1 MKDDRRIPRITDT
14 DMTDRLLTAG
24 ALAEDT
30 RNPISDIAVCFPGH
44 GSQSVSMFHGCLSD
58 FPEARQ
64 IIAQADELYK
74 ERYGER
80 LSTTVDSGK
89 DDRLT
94 MPTVMQP
101 AIVTASL
108 AMFAVLK
115 AAGIPVSMLMGHSL
129 GEYSALIASR
139 AVSFEDG
146 FAAVMDR
153 AETIE
158 SIPYA
163 MRGTM
168 AIALPRSIHDMHRV
182 RAAVAA
188 LSCQGPLSIGIVNSD
203 EQLVV
208 SGARAL
214 VTSVTERLAAE
225 SIESFVLPIPV
236 GFHSPVLS
244 PVVMEFEHRLERYH
258 WNRPD
263 IPVISTI
270 TQGPLQ
276 SSDVEYLP
284 QLLAGQLVTPFD
296 FRDCIASCR
305 SAGAKVFVDMGP
317 KHIIG
322 TLIEHQLHDGGATV
336 LKLDCGPNGG
346 AKTAERIQAL
356 QWLCDTQGNGR
367 KAKSEPSKPAVTTP
381 RPTADDVRTALLD
394 ALCEITGYPA
404 EVIDPDMDLEADL
417 GIDSVKQMQA
427 LGTVAETRHIDS
439 QQVDLS
445 QARTLNDLSRELSS
459 LQSDEGSR
467 HDERATQAKTIDH
480 VPPANDDDTRKDGTD
495 LDDLLLRSLC
505 EVTGYPAEVI
515 DPDMDLEADLGIDSV
530 KQMQALGTVA
540 ERIGIQPESLDLS
553 QARTLRQIVECL
565 EHAEPT
571 SAQQQDEQPLAGD
584 SDAIKN
590 VSSVKRFVPQI
601 IDKPLADDP
610 DLTDWSDSTCL
621 FIQSGDHELDAS
633 IRQTLQSVFREVHAT
648 TADAIIDA
656 GTYPTVESGTP
667 IRMILDCHSFH
678 DDVPSF
684 ERRNEAWMR
693 IVRERYARVFQLS
706 RILYPLIE
714 HTEDG
719 MAWLSVTRTGGVS
732 GAGSKGAG
740 DPLDALDT
748 GFYKSLGKELRNLQV
763 KTMDV
768 DSPDDVP
775 GAILNEV
782 RHYRQDQDCEM
793 GYLHGRRHVV
803 RVIPM
808 EMSREHAIRRQLPEE
823 TVAFFSGGSR
833 GIALECAKALAD
845 EQPQIN
851 VVITGRSDVD
861 DPRAQRWLHLSEEEW
876 AQAKP
881 DFIRETKRKD
891 PSLGAIA
898 LSEEYDRISHIRVLA
913 RNLRTA
919 VSARRNLH
927 YIPCD
932 IADAQSTENAVHK
945 ARRQWGDLSLVVHA
959 AGLESFGRLPGK
971 TLDRTMRS
979 IAVKLGGFINLY
991 HATKDEPS
999 LTAFVSFGSVSGR
1012 FGMDGQVDY
1021 TAAAATLSALSH
1033 TIPMNMPANRKIPF
1047 VTMEWSAWGQV
1058 GMAVHPQVIAVQEQD
1073 RGMEYIP
1080 VKTGSAFFLDEL
1092 ALGTADPEVLIMGS
1106 LGSNRPQGQLDSL
1119 DDGLELISP
1128 IETTGT
1134 VVDKP
1139 HYPMLDSIDKQDADT
1154 ILAHRMLR
1162 YDRDLYLPD
1171 HRVKGVTTFPGVLHL
1186 ETQIEAASCLS
1197 NVKRFGVELEELKL
1211 NTFLKCRDNDEVPI
1225 TVNAHRTDRTGSQ
1238 VIATELYST
1247 FKTPDGRIL
1256 IPHRTHSTAVI
1267 RLLDKAPEPCRA
1279 DWHPERLLEQGVPID
1294 IDRYHADT
1302 EHFISFGPTFRYMR
1316 RARLIGDDCAVGEF
1330 MVPSVPGLFSD
1341 VRNPQFLC
1349 CPLLIDNVGRMA
1361 LMREFQLRGRHV
1373 VPIEIHGARQFRCP
1387 AAGELCYGK
1396 MDFLTEDEQGIDVHI
1411 EIIDVNGYLLCQAD
1425 DVRLTILGP
1434 VEHKHDIMASPDT
1447 VVPAKEQ

>member
-1 MKDDRRIPRITDT
+1 MNDDGRIPRIKDT

-24 ALAEDT
+24 AIAEDT
-30 RNPISDIAVCFPGH
+30 RNPIGDIAACFPGH
-44 GSQSVSMFHGCLSD
+44 GSQSVGMFHGCLSG

-64 IIAQADELYK
+64 VIARADDLYK

-80 LSTTVDSGK
+80 LSTTVGSGR

-108 AMFAVLK
+108 AMFAVLE

-153 AETIE
+153 VETIE

-163 MRGTM
+163 MRGAM
-168 AIALPRSIHDMHRV
+168 AVALPRSLHDMHRV
-182 RAAVAA
+182 RAVVAE
-188 LSCQGPLSIGIVNSD
+188 LSCRGPLSIAIVNSD

-208 SGARAL
+208 SGSRAL
-214 VTSVTERLAAE
+214 VADVTERLAAE
-225 SIESFVLPIPV
+225 SIESFALPVPV

-244 PVVMEFEHRLERYH
+244 PVVTEFEHRLERYH

-270 TQGPLQ
+270 TQGTLQ
-276 SSDVEYLP
+276 PGDVEHLP

-305 SAGAKVFVDMGP
+305 SAGARVFVDMGP

-336 LKLDCGPNGG
+336 LKLDCGPDGG
-346 AKTAERIQAL
+346 ARTAERIQSL
-356 QWLCDTQGNGR
+356 QWLCGTQGNGR
-367 KAKSEPSKPAVTTP
+367 KAESEPTKPAATAP

-394 ALCEITGYPA
+394 ALCEA
-404 EVIDPDMDLEADL
+404 
-417 GIDSVKQMQA
+417 
-427 LGTVAETRHIDS
+427 
-439 QQVDLS
+439 
-445 QARTLNDLSRELSS
+445 
-459 LQSDEGSR
+459 
-467 HDERATQAKTIDH
+467 
-480 VPPANDDDTRKDGTD
+480 
-495 LDDLLLRSLC
+495 
-505 EVTGYPAEVI
+505 TGYPAEVI

-540 ERIGIQPESLDLS
+540 ERVGIQPESLDLS

-571 SAQQQDEQPLAGD
+571 APRRQDGRPADEGPHAAE
-584 SDAIKN
+584 DA
-590 VSSVKRFVPQI
+590 SGVKRFVPQI
-601 IDKPLADDP
+601 IYKPLADDP
-610 DLTDWSDSTCL
+610 GLTDWSDAACL
-621 FIQSGDHELDAS
+621 FIRSGDHELDES
-633 IRQTLQSVFREVHAT
+633 IRQTLQPLFREVHAT
-648 TADAIIDA
+648 TADEIIDS
-656 GTYPTVESGTP
+656 GTHPTVESGTP
-667 IRMILDCHSFH
+667 VRMILDCHSFH
-678 DDVPSF
+678 DGIPSF
-684 ERRNEAWMR
+684 RQRSEAWMR
-693 IVRERYARVFQLS
+693 IVRERYARTFRLS
-706 RILYPLIE
+706 QILYPLIE
-714 HTEDG
+714 HAEDG
-719 MAWLSVTRTGGVS
+719 MAWLSVTGTGGVS
-732 GAGSKGAG
+732 GAGSKGKG

-775 GAILNEV
+775 GAILDEV

-808 EMSREHAIRRQLPEE
+808 QMSREHAIRRQLPEG

-845 EQPQIN
+845 DQPRIN

-861 DPRAQRWLHLSEEEW
+861 DPRAQRWLRMSDEEW

-881 DFIRETKRKD
+881 DFIREAKRKN

-898 LSEEYDRISHIRVLA
+898 LSEEYDRIGHIRILA

-932 IADAQSTENAVHK
+932 IADAQSTEDAVHK

-1021 TAAAATLSALSH
+1021 TAAATLSALSH
-1033 TIPMNMPANRKIPF
+1033 TIPMNMPADRRIPF

-1080 VKTGSAFFLDEL
+1080 VRTGTEFFLDEL

-1128 IETTGT
+1128 IEETTGT

-1139 HYPMLDSIDKQDADT
+1139 HYPMLDSVDRQDADT

-1197 NVKRFGVELEELKL
+1197 NVKRFGVELEELEL

-1225 TVNAHRTDRTGSQ
+1225 TVNAHRTDRTDGQ

-1247 FKTPDGRIL
+1247 FKTPDGRTL

-1279 DWHPERLLEQGVPID
+1279 DWRPERLLEQGTPID
-1294 IDRYHADT
+1294 IGRYHAET

-1316 RARLIGDDCAVGEF
+1316 RARLIGDDCAAGEF

-1373 VPIEIHGARQFRCP
+1373 VPIRIHGARQFRCP

-1396 MDFLTEDEQGIDVHI
+1396 MDFLTEDEQGVDVHI
-1411 EIIDVNGYLLCQAD
+1411 EIIDANGYLLCQAD

-1434 VEHKHDIMASPDT
+1434 AEQEHDIMASPDA
-1447 VVPAKEQ
+1447 VEPAKEQ

>member
-1 MKDDRRIPRITDT
+1 MNDDGRIPRIEDT

-24 ALAEDT
+24 AIAEDT
-30 RNPISDIAVCFPGH
+30 RNPIGDIAACFPGH
-44 GSQSVSMFHGCLSD
+44 GSQSVGMFHGCLSG

-64 IIAQADELYK
+64 VIARADDLYK

-80 LSTTVDSGK
+80 LSTTVGSGR

-163 MRGTM
+163 MRGAM
-168 AIALPRSIHDMHRV
+168 AVALPRSLHDMHRV
-182 RAAVAA
+182 RAVVAE
-188 LSCQGPLSIGIVNSD
+188 LSCRGPLSIAIVNSD

-208 SGARAL
+208 SGSRAL
-214 VTSVTERLAAE
+214 VADVTERLAAE
-225 SIESFVLPIPV
+225 SIESFALPVPV

-244 PVVMEFEHRLERYH
+244 PVVTEFEHRLERYH

-270 TQGPLQ
+270 TQGTLQ
-276 SSDVEYLP
+276 PGDVEHLP

-305 SAGAKVFVDMGP
+305 SAGARVFVDMGP

-336 LKLDCGPNGG
+336 LKLDCGPDGG
-346 AKTAERIQAL
+346 ARTAERIQSL
-356 QWLCDTQGNGR
+356 QWLCGTQGNGR
-367 KAKSEPSKPAVTTP
+367 KAESEPTKPAATAS

-394 ALCEITGYPA
+394 A
-404 EVIDPDMDLEADL
+404 
-417 GIDSVKQMQA
+417 
-427 LGTVAETRHIDS
+427 
-439 QQVDLS
+439 
-445 QARTLNDLSRELSS
+445 
-459 LQSDEGSR
+459 
-467 HDERATQAKTIDH
+467 
-480 VPPANDDDTRKDGTD
+480 
-495 LDDLLLRSLC
+495 LC

-540 ERIGIQPESLDLS
+540 ERVGIQPESLDLS

-571 SAQQQDEQPLAGD
+571 APRRQDGRPADEGPHAAGD
-584 SDAIKN
+584 ASGM
-590 VSSVKRFVPQI
+590 KRFVPQI
-601 IDKPLADDP
+601 IYKPLADDP
-610 DLTDWSDSTCL
+610 GLTDWSDAACL
-621 FIQSGDHELDAS
+621 FIRSGDHELDES
-633 IRQTLQSVFREVHAT
+633 IRQTLQPLFREVHAT
-648 TADAIIDA
+648 TADEIIDS
-656 GTYPTVESGTP
+656 GTHPTVESGTP
-667 IRMILDCHSFH
+667 VRMILDCHSFH
-678 DDVPSF
+678 DGIPSF
-684 ERRNEAWMR
+684 GQRSEAWMR
-693 IVRERYARVFQLS
+693 IVRERYARTFRLS
-706 RILYPLIE
+706 QILYPLIE
-714 HTEDG
+714 HAEDG
-719 MAWLSVTRTGGVS
+719 MAWLSVTGAGGVS
-732 GAGSKGAG
+732 GAGSKGKG

-775 GAILNEV
+775 GAILDEV

-808 EMSREHAIRRQLPEE
+808 QMGREHAIRRQLPEG

-845 EQPQIN
+845 DQPRIN

-861 DPRAQRWLHLSEEEW
+861 DPRAQRWLRLSDEEW

-881 DFIRETKRKD
+881 DFIREAKRKD

-898 LSEEYDRISHIRVLA
+898 LSEEYDRIGHIRILA
-913 RNLRTA
+913 RNLGTA

-932 IADAQSTENAVHK
+932 IADAQSTEDAVHK

-1033 TIPMNMPANRKIPF
+1033 TIPMNMHADRRIPF

-1058 GMAVHPQVIAVQEQD
+1058 GMAVHPQVIAVREQD

-1080 VKTGSAFFLDEL
+1080 VRTGTEFFLDEL

-1128 IETTGT
+1128 IEETTGT

-1139 HYPMLDSIDKQDADT
+1139 HYPMLDSVDRQDADT

-1197 NVKRFGVELEELKL
+1197 NVKRFGVELEELEL

-1225 TVNAHRTDRTGSQ
+1225 TVNAHRTDRTDGQ

-1247 FKTPDGRIL
+1247 FKTPDGRTL

-1279 DWHPERLLEQGVPID
+1279 DWRPERLLEQGTPID
-1294 IDRYHADT
+1294 IGRYHAET

-1316 RARLIGDDCAVGEF
+1316 RARLIGDDCAAGEF

-1373 VPIEIHGARQFRCP
+1373 VPIRIHGARQFRCP

-1396 MDFLTEDEQGIDVHI
+1396 MDFLTEDEQGVDVHI
-1411 EIIDVNGYLLCQAD
+1411 EIIDANGYLLCQAD

-1434 VEHKHDIMASPDT
+1434 AEQEHDIMASPDA
-1447 VVPAKEQ
+1447 VEPAKEQ

>member
-1 MKDDRRIPRITDT
+1 MKDDGRIPRIKDT

-24 ALAEDT
+24 AIAEDT
-30 RNPISDIAVCFPGH
+30 RNPISDIAACFPGH
-44 GSQSVSMFHGCLSD
+44 GSQSVGMFHGCLSG

-64 IIAQADELYK
+64 VIARADDLYK

-80 LSTTVDSGK
+80 LSTTVGSGR

-108 AMFAVLK
+108 AMFAVLE

-163 MRGTM
+163 MRGAM
-168 AIALPRSIHDMHRV
+168 AVALPRSLHDMHRV
-182 RAAVAA
+182 RAVVAE
-188 LSCQGPLSIGIVNSD
+188 LSCRGPLSIAIVNSD

-208 SGARAL
+208 SGSRAL
-214 VTSVTERLAAE
+214 VADVTERLAAE
-225 SIESFVLPIPV
+225 SIESFALPIPV

-244 PVVMEFEHRLERYH
+244 PVVTEFEHRLERYH

-270 TQGPLQ
+270 AQGTLQ
-276 SSDVEYLP
+276 PGDVEHLP

-305 SAGAKVFVDMGP
+305 SAGARVFVDMGP

-336 LKLDCGPNGG
+336 LKLDCGPDGG
-346 AKTAERIQAL
+346 ARTAERIQSL
-356 QWLCDTQGNGR
+356 QWLCGTQGNGR
-367 KAKSEPSKPAVTTP
+367 KAESEPTKPAATAP

-394 ALCEITGYPA
+394 ALCEA
-404 EVIDPDMDLEADL
+404 
-417 GIDSVKQMQA
+417 
-427 LGTVAETRHIDS
+427 
-439 QQVDLS
+439 
-445 QARTLNDLSRELSS
+445 
-459 LQSDEGSR
+459 
-467 HDERATQAKTIDH
+467 
-480 VPPANDDDTRKDGTD
+480 
-495 LDDLLLRSLC
+495 
-505 EVTGYPAEVI
+505 TGYPAEVI

-540 ERIGIQPESLDLS
+540 ERVGIQPESLDLS

-571 SAQQQDEQPLAGD
+571 APRRQDGRLADEGPHAAE
-584 SDAIKN
+584 DA
-590 VSSVKRFVPQI
+590 SGVKRFVPQI
-601 IDKPLADDP
+601 IYKPLADDP
-610 DLTDWSDSTCL
+610 GLTDWSDAACL
-621 FIQSGDHELDAS
+621 FIRSGDHELDES
-633 IRQTLQSVFREVHAT
+633 IRQTLQPLFREVHAT
-648 TADAIIDA
+648 TADEIIDS
-656 GTYPTVESGTP
+656 GTHPTVKSGTP
-667 IRMILDCHSFH
+667 VRMILDCHSFH
-678 DDVPSF
+678 DGIPSF
-684 ERRNEAWMR
+684 GQRSEAWMR
-693 IVRERYARVFQLS
+693 IVRERYARTFRLS
-706 RILYPLIE
+706 QILYPLIE
-714 HTEDG
+714 HAEDG
-719 MAWLSVTRTGGVS
+719 MAWLSVTGTGGVS
-732 GAGSKGAG
+732 GAGSKGKG

-775 GAILNEV
+775 GAILDEV

-808 EMSREHAIRRQLPEE
+808 QMRQEHAIRRQLPEG

-845 EQPQIN
+845 DQPRIN

-861 DPRAQRWLHLSEEEW
+861 DPRAQRWLRLSDEEW

-881 DFIRETKRKD
+881 DFIREVKRKD

-898 LSEEYDRISHIRVLA
+898 LSEEYDRIGHIRILA

-932 IADAQSTENAVHK
+932 IADAQSTEDAVHK

-971 TLDRTMRS
+971 TLGRTMRS

-1033 TIPMNMPANRKIPF
+1033 TIPMNMPADRRIPF

-1080 VKTGSAFFLDEL
+1080 VRTGTEFFLDEL

-1128 IETTGT
+1128 IEETTGT

-1139 HYPMLDSIDKQDADT
+1139 HYPMLDSVDRQDTDT

-1197 NVKRFGVELEELKL
+1197 NVKRSGVELEELEL

-1225 TVNAHRTDRTGSQ
+1225 TVNAHRMDRTDGQ

-1247 FKTPDGRIL
+1247 FKTPDGRTL

-1279 DWHPERLLEQGVPID
+1279 DWRPERLLEQGTPID
-1294 IDRYHADT
+1294 IGRYHAET

-1316 RARLIGDDCAVGEF
+1316 RARLIGDDCAAGEF

-1373 VPIEIHGARQFRCP
+1373 VPIRIHGARQFRCP

-1396 MDFLTEDEQGIDVHI
+1396 MDFLTEDEQGVDVHI
-1411 EIIDVNGYLLCQAD
+1411 EIIDANGYLLCQAD

-1434 VEHKHDIMASPDT
+1434 AEQEHDIMASPDA
-1447 VVPAKEQ
+1447 VEPAKEQ

>member
-1 MKDDRRIPRITDT
+1 MNDDGRIPRIEDT

-24 ALAEDT
+24 AIAEDT
-30 RNPISDIAVCFPGH
+30 RNPIGDIAACFPGH
-44 GSQSVSMFHGCLSD
+44 GSQSVGMFHGCLSG

-64 IIAQADELYK
+64 VIARADDLYK

-80 LSTTVDSGK
+80 LSTTVGSGR

-108 AMFAVLK
+108 AMFAVLE

-163 MRGTM
+163 MRGAM
-168 AIALPRSIHDMHRV
+168 AVALPRSLHDMHRV
-182 RAAVAA
+182 RAVVAE
-188 LSCQGPLSIGIVNSD
+188 LSCRGPLSIAIVNSD

-208 SGARAL
+208 SGSRAL
-214 VTSVTERLAAE
+214 VADVTERLAAE
-225 SIESFVLPIPV
+225 SIESFALPVPV

-244 PVVMEFEHRLERYH
+244 PVVTEFEHRLERYH
-258 WNRPD
+258 WNKPD

-270 TQGPLQ
+270 TQGTLQ
-276 SSDVEYLP
+276 PGDVEHLP

-305 SAGAKVFVDMGP
+305 SAGARVFVDMGP

-336 LKLDCGPNGG
+336 LKLDCGPDGG
-346 AKTAERIQAL
+346 ARTAERIQSL
-356 QWLCDTQGNGR
+356 QWLCGTPGNGR
-367 KAKSEPSKPAVTTP
+367 KTESEPTKPAATAP

-394 ALCEITGYPA
+394 ALCEA
-404 EVIDPDMDLEADL
+404 
-417 GIDSVKQMQA
+417 
-427 LGTVAETRHIDS
+427 
-439 QQVDLS
+439 
-445 QARTLNDLSRELSS
+445 
-459 LQSDEGSR
+459 
-467 HDERATQAKTIDH
+467 
-480 VPPANDDDTRKDGTD
+480 
-495 LDDLLLRSLC
+495 
-505 EVTGYPAEVI
+505 TGYPAEVI

-540 ERIGIQPESLDLS
+540 ERVGIQPESLDLS

-571 SAQQQDEQPLAGD
+571 APRRQDGRPADEGPHAAGD
-584 SDAIKN
+584 ASG
-590 VSSVKRFVPQI
+590 VKRFVPQI
-601 IDKPLADDP
+601 IYKPLADDP
-610 DLTDWSDSTCL
+610 GLTDWSDAACL
-621 FIQSGDHELDAS
+621 FIRSGDHELDES
-633 IRQTLQSVFREVHAT
+633 IRQTLQPLFREVRAT
-648 TADAIIDA
+648 TADEIIDS
-656 GTYPTVESGTP
+656 GTHPTVESGTP
-667 IRMILDCHSFH
+667 VRMILDCHSFH
-678 DDVPSF
+678 DGIPSF
-684 ERRNEAWMR
+684 GQRSEAWMR
-693 IVRERYARVFQLS
+693 IVRERYARTFRLS

-714 HTEDG
+714 HAEDG
-719 MAWLSVTRTGGVS
+719 MAWLSVTGTGGVS
-732 GAGSKGAG
+732 GAGSKGKG

-775 GAILNEV
+775 GAILDEV

-808 EMSREHAIRRQLPEE
+808 QMRQEHAIRRQLPEG

-845 EQPQIN
+845 DQPRIN

-861 DPRAQRWLHLSEEEW
+861 DPRAQRWLRLSDEEW

-881 DFIRETKRKD
+881 DFIREAERKD

-898 LSEEYDRISHIRVLA
+898 LSEEYDRIGHIRILA
-913 RNLRTA
+913 RNLGTA

-932 IADAQSTENAVHK
+932 IADAQSTEDAVHK

-1021 TAAAATLSALSH
+1021 TAAATLSALSH
-1033 TIPMNMPANRKIPF
+1033 TIPMNMPADRRIPF

-1080 VKTGSAFFLDEL
+1080 VRTGTEFFLDEL

-1128 IETTGT
+1128 IEETTGT

-1139 HYPMLDSIDKQDADT
+1139 HYPMLDSVDRQDADT

-1197 NVKRFGVELEELKL
+1197 NVKRFGVELEELEL

-1225 TVNAHRTDRTGSQ
+1225 TVNAHRTDRTDGQ

-1247 FKTPDGRIL
+1247 FKTPDGRTL

-1267 RLLDKAPEPCRA
+1267 RLLDKAPEPCRV
-1279 DWHPERLLEQGVPID
+1279 DWRPERLLEQGTPID
-1294 IDRYHADT
+1294 IGRYHAET

-1316 RARLIGDDCAVGEF
+1316 RARLIGDDCAAGEF

-1373 VPIEIHGARQFRCP
+1373 VPIRIHGARQFRCP

-1396 MDFLTEDEQGIDVHI
+1396 MDFLTEDEQGVDVHI
-1411 EIIDVNGYLLCQAD
+1411 EIIDANGYLLCQAD

-1434 VEHKHDIMASPDT
+1434 AEQEHDIMASPDA
-1447 VVPAKEQ
+1447 VEPAKEQ

>member
-1 MKDDRRIPRITDT
+1 MKDDGRIPRIKDT

-24 ALAEDT
+24 AIAEDT
-30 RNPISDIAVCFPGH
+30 RNPIGDIAACFPGH
-44 GSQSVSMFHGCLSD
+44 GSQSVGMFHGCLSG

-64 IIAQADELYK
+64 VIARADDLYK

-80 LSTTVDSGK
+80 LSTTVGSGRG
-89 DDRLT
+89 DRLT

-108 AMFAVLK
+108 AMFAVLE

-163 MRGTM
+163 MRGAM
-168 AIALPRSIHDMHRV
+168 AVALPRSLHDMHRV
-182 RAAVAA
+182 RAVVAE
-188 LSCQGPLSIGIVNSD
+188 LSCRGPLSIAIVNSD

-208 SGARAL
+208 SGSRAL
-214 VTSVTERLAAE
+214 VADVTERLAAE
-225 SIESFVLPIPV
+225 SIESFALPIPV

-244 PVVMEFEHRLERYH
+244 PVVTEFEHRLERYH

-270 TQGPLQ
+270 TQGTLQ
-276 SSDVEYLP
+276 PGDVEHLP

-305 SAGAKVFVDMGP
+305 SAGARVFVDMGP

-336 LKLDCGPNGG
+336 LKLDCGPDGG
-346 AKTAERIQAL
+346 ARTAERIQSL
-356 QWLCDTQGNGR
+356 QWLCGTQGNGR
-367 KAKSEPSKPAVTTP
+367 KAESEPTKPAATAP

-394 ALCEITGYPA
+394 ALCEA
-404 EVIDPDMDLEADL
+404 
-417 GIDSVKQMQA
+417 
-427 LGTVAETRHIDS
+427 
-439 QQVDLS
+439 
-445 QARTLNDLSRELSS
+445 
-459 LQSDEGSR
+459 
-467 HDERATQAKTIDH
+467 
-480 VPPANDDDTRKDGTD
+480 
-495 LDDLLLRSLC
+495 
-505 EVTGYPAEVI
+505 TGYPAEVI

-540 ERIGIQPESLDLS
+540 ERVGIQPESLDLS

-571 SAQQQDEQPLAGD
+571 APRRQDGRPADEGPHAAE
-584 SDAIKN
+584 DA
-590 VSSVKRFVPQI
+590 SGVKRFVPQI
-601 IDKPLADDP
+601 IYKPLADDP
-610 DLTDWSDSTCL
+610 GLTDWSDAACL
-621 FIQSGDHELDAS
+621 FIRSSDHELDES
-633 IRQTLQSVFREVHAT
+633 IRQTLQPLFREVHAT
-648 TADAIIDA
+648 TADEIIDS
-656 GTYPTVESGTP
+656 GTHPTVESGTP
-667 IRMILDCHSFH
+667 VRMILDCHSFH
-678 DDVPSF
+678 DGIPSF
-684 ERRNEAWMR
+684 GQRSEAWMR
-693 IVRERYARVFQLS
+693 IVRERYARTFRLS
-706 RILYPLIE
+706 QILYPLIE
-714 HTEDG
+714 HAEDG
-719 MAWLSVTRTGGVS
+719 MAWLSVTGTGGVS
-732 GAGSKGAG
+732 GAGSKGKG

-775 GAILNEV
+775 GAILDEV

-808 EMSREHAIRRQLPEE
+808 QMRQEHAIRRQLPEG

-845 EQPQIN
+845 DQPRIN
-851 VVITGRSDVD
+851 VVVTGRSDVD
-861 DPRAQRWLHLSEEEW
+861 DPWAQRWLRLSDEEW

-881 DFIRETKRKD
+881 DFIREVKRKD

-898 LSEEYDRISHIRVLA
+898 LSEEYDRIGHIRILA

-932 IADAQSTENAVHK
+932 IADAQSTEDAVHK

-1021 TAAAATLSALSH
+1021 TAAAAALSALSH
-1033 TIPMNMPANRKIPF
+1033 TIPMNMPADRRIPF

-1080 VKTGSAFFLDEL
+1080 VRTGTEFFLDEL

-1128 IETTGT
+1128 IEETTGT

-1139 HYPMLDSIDKQDADT
+1139 HYPMLDSVDRQDADT

-1197 NVKRFGVELEELKL
+1197 NVKRFGVELEELEL

-1225 TVNAHRTDRTGSQ
+1225 TVNAHRTDRTDGQ

-1247 FKTPDGRIL
+1247 FKTPDGRTL

-1279 DWHPERLLEQGVPID
+1279 DWRPERLLEQGTPVD
-1294 IDRYHADT
+1294 IGRYHAET

-1316 RARLIGDDCAVGEF
+1316 RARLIGDDCAAGEF

-1373 VPIEIHGARQFRCP
+1373 VPIRIHGARQFRCP

-1396 MDFLTEDEQGIDVHI
+1396 MDFLTEDEQGVDVHI
-1411 EIIDVNGYLLCQAD
+1411 EIIDANGYLLCQAD

-1434 VEHKHDIMASPDT
+1434 AEQEHDIMASPDA
-1447 VVPAKEQ
+1447 VEPAKEQ

>member
-1 MKDDRRIPRITDT
+1 MKDDGRIPRIKDT

-24 ALAEDT
+24 AIAEDT
-30 RNPISDIAVCFPGH
+30 RNPIGDIAACFPGH
-44 GSQSVSMFHGCLSD
+44 GSQSVGMFHGCLSG

-64 IIAQADELYK
+64 VIARADDLYK

-80 LSTTVDSGK
+80 LSTTVGSGR

-108 AMFAVLK
+108 AMFAVLE

-163 MRGTM
+163 MRGAM
-168 AIALPRSIHDMHRV
+168 AVALPRSLHDMHRV
-182 RAAVAA
+182 RAVVAE
-188 LSCQGPLSIGIVNSD
+188 LSCRGPLSIAIVNSD

-208 SGARAL
+208 SGSRAL
-214 VTSVTERLAAE
+214 VADMTERLAAE
-225 SIESFVLPIPV
+225 SIESFALPIPV

-244 PVVMEFEHRLERYH
+244 PVVTEFEHRLERYH

-270 TQGPLQ
+270 TQGTLQ
-276 SSDVEYLP
+276 PGDVEHLP

-305 SAGAKVFVDMGP
+305 SAGARVFVDMGP

-336 LKLDCGPNGG
+336 LKLDCGPDGG
-346 AKTAERIQAL
+346 ARTAERIQSL
-356 QWLCDTQGNGR
+356 QWLCGTQGNGR
-367 KAKSEPSKPAVTTP
+367 KTESEPTKPAATAP

-394 ALCEITGYPA
+394 ALCEA
-404 EVIDPDMDLEADL
+404 
-417 GIDSVKQMQA
+417 
-427 LGTVAETRHIDS
+427 
-439 QQVDLS
+439 
-445 QARTLNDLSRELSS
+445 
-459 LQSDEGSR
+459 
-467 HDERATQAKTIDH
+467 
-480 VPPANDDDTRKDGTD
+480 
-495 LDDLLLRSLC
+495 
-505 EVTGYPAEVI
+505 TGYPAEVI

-540 ERIGIQPESLDLS
+540 ERVGIQPESLDLS

-571 SAQQQDEQPLAGD
+571 APRRQDGRLADEGPHAAE
-584 SDAIKN
+584 DA
-590 VSSVKRFVPQI
+590 SGVKRFVPQI
-601 IDKPLADDP
+601 IYKPLADDP
-610 DLTDWSDSTCL
+610 GLTDWSDAACL
-621 FIQSGDHELDAS
+621 FIRSGDHELDES
-633 IRQTLQSVFREVHAT
+633 IRQTLQPLFREVHAT
-648 TADAIIDA
+648 TADEIIDS
-656 GTYPTVESGTP
+656 GTHPTVESGTP
-667 IRMILDCHSFH
+667 VRMILDCHSFH
-678 DDVPSF
+678 DGIPSF
-684 ERRNEAWMR
+684 GQRSEAWMR
-693 IVRERYARVFQLS
+693 IVRERYARTFRLS
-706 RILYPLIE
+706 QILYPLIE
-714 HTEDG
+714 HAEDG
-719 MAWLSVTRTGGVS
+719 MAWLSVTGTGGVS
-732 GAGSKGAG
+732 GAGSKGKG

-775 GAILNEV
+775 GAILDEV

-803 RVIPM
+803 HVIPM
-808 EMSREHAIRRQLPEE
+808 QMRQEHAIRRQLPEG

-845 EQPQIN
+845 DQPRIN

-861 DPRAQRWLHLSEEEW
+861 DPRAQRWLRLSDEEW

-881 DFIRETKRKD
+881 DFIREVKRKD

-898 LSEEYDRISHIRVLA
+898 LSEEYDRIGHIRILA

-945 ARRQWGDLSLVVHA
+945 ARRQWGGLSLVVHA

-1021 TAAAATLSALSH
+1021 TAAATLSALSH
-1033 TIPMNMPANRKIPF
+1033 TIPMNMPADRRIPF

-1080 VKTGSAFFLDEL
+1080 VRIGTEFFLDEL

-1128 IETTGT
+1128 IEETTGT

-1139 HYPMLDSIDKQDADT
+1139 HYPMLDSVDRQDADT

-1197 NVKRFGVELEELKL
+1197 NVKRFGVELEELEL

-1225 TVNAHRTDRTGSQ
+1225 TVNAHRTDRTDGQ

-1247 FKTPDGRIL
+1247 FKTPDGRTL

-1279 DWHPERLLEQGVPID
+1279 DWRPERLLEQGTPID
-1294 IDRYHADT
+1294 IGRYHAET

-1316 RARLIGDDCAVGEF
+1316 KARLIGDDCAAGEF

-1373 VPIEIHGARQFRCP
+1373 VPIRIHGARQFRCP

-1396 MDFLTEDEQGIDVHI
+1396 MDFLTEDEQGVDVHI
-1411 EIIDVNGYLLCQAD
+1411 EIIDANGYLLCQAD

-1434 VEHKHDIMASPDT
+1434 AEQEHDIMASPDA
-1447 VVPAKEQ
+1447 VEPAKEQ

>member
-1 MKDDRRIPRITDT
+1 MKDDGRIPRIKDT

-24 ALAEDT
+24 AIAEDT
-30 RNPISDIAVCFPGH
+30 RNPIGDIAACFPGH
-44 GSQSVSMFHGCLSD
+44 GSQSVGMFHGCLSG

-64 IIAQADELYK
+64 VIARADDLYK

-80 LSTTVDSGK
+80 LSTTVGSGRG
-89 DDRLT
+89 DRLT

-108 AMFAVLK
+108 AMFAVLE

-163 MRGTM
+163 MRGAM
-168 AIALPRSIHDMHRV
+168 AVALPRSLHDMHRV
-182 RAAVAA
+182 RAVVAE
-188 LSCQGPLSIGIVNSD
+188 LSCRGPLSIAIVNSD

-208 SGARAL
+208 SGSRAL
-214 VTSVTERLAAE
+214 VADVTERLAAE
-225 SIESFVLPIPV
+225 SIESFALPIPV

-244 PVVMEFEHRLERYH
+244 PVVTEFEHRLERYH

-270 TQGPLQ
+270 TQGTLQ
-276 SSDVEYLP
+276 PGDVEHLP

-305 SAGAKVFVDMGP
+305 SAGARVFVDMGP

-336 LKLDCGPNGG
+336 LKLDCGPDGG
-346 AKTAERIQAL
+346 ARTAERIQSL
-356 QWLCDTQGNGR
+356 QWLCGTQGNGR
-367 KAKSEPSKPAVTTP
+367 KAESEPTKPAATAP

-394 ALCEITGYPA
+394 ALCEA
-404 EVIDPDMDLEADL
+404 
-417 GIDSVKQMQA
+417 
-427 LGTVAETRHIDS
+427 
-439 QQVDLS
+439 
-445 QARTLNDLSRELSS
+445 
-459 LQSDEGSR
+459 
-467 HDERATQAKTIDH
+467 
-480 VPPANDDDTRKDGTD
+480 
-495 LDDLLLRSLC
+495 
-505 EVTGYPAEVI
+505 TGYPAEVI

-540 ERIGIQPESLDLS
+540 ERVGIQPESLDLS

-571 SAQQQDEQPLAGD
+571 APRRQDGRPADEGPHAAE
-584 SDAIKN
+584 DA
-590 VSSVKRFVPQI
+590 SGVKRFVPQI
-601 IDKPLADDP
+601 IYKPLADDP
-610 DLTDWSDSTCL
+610 GLTDWSDAACL
-621 FIQSGDHELDAS
+621 FIRSSDHELDES
-633 IRQTLQSVFREVHAT
+633 IRQTLQPLFREVHAT
-648 TADAIIDA
+648 TADEIIDS
-656 GTYPTVESGTP
+656 GTHPTVESGTP
-667 IRMILDCHSFH
+667 VRMILDCHSFH
-678 DDVPSF
+678 DGIPSF
-684 ERRNEAWMR
+684 GQRSEAWMR
-693 IVRERYARVFQLS
+693 IVRERYARTFRLS
-706 RILYPLIE
+706 QILYPLIE
-714 HTEDG
+714 HAEDG
-719 MAWLSVTRTGGVS
+719 MAWLSVTGTGGVS
-732 GAGSKGAG
+732 GAGSKGKG

-775 GAILNEV
+775 GAILDEV

-808 EMSREHAIRRQLPEE
+808 QMRQEHAIRRQLPEG

-845 EQPQIN
+845 DQPRIN
-851 VVITGRSDVD
+851 VVVTGRSDVD
-861 DPRAQRWLHLSEEEW
+861 DPRAQRWLRLSDEEW

-881 DFIRETKRKD
+881 DFIREVKRKD

-898 LSEEYDRISHIRVLA
+898 LSEEYDRIGHIRILA

-932 IADAQSTENAVHK
+932 IADAQSTEDAVHK

-1021 TAAAATLSALSH
+1021 TAAAAALSALSH
-1033 TIPMNMPANRKIPF
+1033 TIPMNMPADRRIPF

-1080 VKTGSAFFLDEL
+1080 VRTGTEFFLDEL

-1128 IETTGT
+1128 IEETTGT

-1139 HYPMLDSIDKQDADT
+1139 HYPMLDSVDRQDADT

-1197 NVKRFGVELEELKL
+1197 NVKRFGVELEELEL

-1225 TVNAHRTDRTGSQ
+1225 TVNAHRTDRTDGQ

-1247 FKTPDGRIL
+1247 FKTPDGRTL

-1279 DWHPERLLEQGVPID
+1279 DWRPERLLEQGTPVD
-1294 IDRYHADT
+1294 IGRYHAET
-1302 EHFISFGPTFRYMR
+1302 EHFISFGPTFRYMC
-1316 RARLIGDDCAVGEF
+1316 RARLIGDDCAAGEF

-1373 VPIEIHGARQFRCP
+1373 VPIRIHGARQFRCP

-1396 MDFLTEDEQGIDVHI
+1396 MDFLTEDEQGVDVHI
-1411 EIIDVNGYLLCQAD
+1411 EIIDANGYLLCQAD

-1434 VEHKHDIMASPDT
+1434 AEQEHDIMASPDA
-1447 VVPAKEQ
+1447 VEPAKEQ

>member
-1 MKDDRRIPRITDT
+1 MKDDGRIPRIKDT

-24 ALAEDT
+24 AIAEDT
-30 RNPISDIAVCFPGH
+30 RNPIGDIAACFPGH
-44 GSQSVSMFHGCLSD
+44 GSQSVGMFHGCLSG

-64 IIAQADELYK
+64 VIARADDLYK

-80 LSTTVDSGK
+80 LSTTVGSGRG
-89 DDRLT
+89 DRLT

-108 AMFAVLK
+108 AMFAVLE

-163 MRGTM
+163 MRGAM
-168 AIALPRSIHDMHRV
+168 AVALPRSLHDMHRV
-182 RAAVAA
+182 RAVVAE
-188 LSCQGPLSIGIVNSD
+188 LSCRGPLSIAIVNSD

-208 SGARAL
+208 SGSRAL
-214 VTSVTERLAAE
+214 VADVTERLAAE
-225 SIESFVLPIPV
+225 SIESFALPIPV

-244 PVVMEFEHRLERYH
+244 PVVTEFEHRLERCH

-270 TQGPLQ
+270 TQGTLQ
-276 SSDVEYLP
+276 PGDVEHLP

-305 SAGAKVFVDMGP
+305 SAGARVFVDMGP

-336 LKLDCGPNGG
+336 LKLDCGPDGG
-346 AKTAERIQAL
+346 ARTAERIQSL
-356 QWLCDTQGNGR
+356 QWLCGTQGNGR
-367 KAKSEPSKPAVTTP
+367 KAESEPTKPAATAP

-394 ALCEITGYPA
+394 ALCEA
-404 EVIDPDMDLEADL
+404 
-417 GIDSVKQMQA
+417 
-427 LGTVAETRHIDS
+427 
-439 QQVDLS
+439 
-445 QARTLNDLSRELSS
+445 
-459 LQSDEGSR
+459 
-467 HDERATQAKTIDH
+467 
-480 VPPANDDDTRKDGTD
+480 
-495 LDDLLLRSLC
+495 
-505 EVTGYPAEVI
+505 TGYPAEVI

-540 ERIGIQPESLDLS
+540 ERVGIQPESLDLS

-571 SAQQQDEQPLAGD
+571 APRRQDGRPADEGPHAAE
-584 SDAIKN
+584 DA
-590 VSSVKRFVPQI
+590 SGVKRFVPQI
-601 IDKPLADDP
+601 IYKPLADDP
-610 DLTDWSDSTCL
+610 GLTDWSDAACL
-621 FIQSGDHELDAS
+621 FIRSSDHELDES
-633 IRQTLQSVFREVHAT
+633 IRQTLQPLFREVHAT
-648 TADAIIDA
+648 TADEIIDS
-656 GTYPTVESGTP
+656 GTHPTVESGTP
-667 IRMILDCHSFH
+667 VRMILDCHSFH
-678 DDVPSF
+678 DGIPSF
-684 ERRNEAWMR
+684 GQRSEAWMR
-693 IVRERYARVFQLS
+693 IVRERYARTFRLS
-706 RILYPLIE
+706 QILYPLIE
-714 HTEDG
+714 HAEDG
-719 MAWLSVTRTGGVS
+719 MAWLSVTGTGGVS
-732 GAGSKGAG
+732 GAGSKGKG

-775 GAILNEV
+775 GAILDEV

-808 EMSREHAIRRQLPEE
+808 QMRQEHAIRRQLPEG

-845 EQPQIN
+845 DQPRIN
-851 VVITGRSDVD
+851 VVVTGRSDVD
-861 DPRAQRWLHLSEEEW
+861 DPRAQRWL
-876 AQAKP
+876 
-881 DFIRETKRKD
+881 RKRKD

-898 LSEEYDRISHIRVLA
+898 LSEEYDRIGHIRILA

-932 IADAQSTENAVHK
+932 IADAQSTEDAVHK

-1021 TAAAATLSALSH
+1021 TAAAAALSALSH
-1033 TIPMNMPANRKIPF
+1033 TIPMNMPADRRIPF

-1080 VKTGSAFFLDEL
+1080 VRTGTEFFLDEL

-1128 IETTGT
+1128 IEETTGT

-1139 HYPMLDSIDKQDADT
+1139 HYPMLDSVDRQDADT

-1197 NVKRFGVELEELKL
+1197 NVKRFGVELEELEL

-1225 TVNAHRTDRTGSQ
+1225 TVNAHRTDRTDGQ

-1247 FKTPDGRIL
+1247 FKTPDGRTL

-1279 DWHPERLLEQGVPID
+1279 DWRPERLLEQGTPVD
-1294 IDRYHADT
+1294 IGRYHAET

-1316 RARLIGDDCAVGEF
+1316 RARLIGDDCAAGEF

-1373 VPIEIHGARQFRCP
+1373 VPIRIHGARQFRCP

-1396 MDFLTEDEQGIDVHI
+1396 MDFLTEDEQGVDVHI
-1411 EIIDVNGYLLCQAD
+1411 EIIDANGYLLCQAD

-1434 VEHKHDIMASPDT
+1434 AEQEHDIMASPDA
-1447 VVPAKEQ
+1447 VEPAKEQ

>member
-1 MKDDRRIPRITDT
+1 MKDDGRIPRIKDT

-24 ALAEDT
+24 AIAEDT
-30 RNPISDIAVCFPGH
+30 RNPIGDIAACFPGH
-44 GSQSVSMFHGCLSD
+44 GSQSVGMFHGCLSG

-64 IIAQADELYK
+64 VIARADDLYK

-80 LSTTVDSGK
+80 LSTTVGSGR

-108 AMFAVLK
+108 AMFAVLE

-163 MRGTM
+163 MRGAM
-168 AIALPRSIHDMHRV
+168 AVALPRSLHDMHRV
-182 RAAVAA
+182 RAVVAE
-188 LSCQGPLSIGIVNSD
+188 LSCRGPLSIAIVNSD

-208 SGARAL
+208 SGSRAL
-214 VTSVTERLAAE
+214 VADMTERLAAE
-225 SIESFVLPIPV
+225 SIESFALPIPV

-244 PVVMEFEHRLERYH
+244 PVVTEFEHRLERYH

-270 TQGPLQ
+270 TQGTLQ
-276 SSDVEYLP
+276 PGDVEHLP

-305 SAGAKVFVDMGP
+305 SAGARVFVDMGP

-336 LKLDCGPNGG
+336 LKLDCGPDGG
-346 AKTAERIQAL
+346 ARTAERIQSL
-356 QWLCDTQGNGR
+356 QWLCGTQGNGR
-367 KAKSEPSKPAVTTP
+367 KTESEPTKPAATAP

-394 ALCEITGYPA
+394 ALCEA
-404 EVIDPDMDLEADL
+404 
-417 GIDSVKQMQA
+417 
-427 LGTVAETRHIDS
+427 
-439 QQVDLS
+439 
-445 QARTLNDLSRELSS
+445 
-459 LQSDEGSR
+459 
-467 HDERATQAKTIDH
+467 
-480 VPPANDDDTRKDGTD
+480 
-495 LDDLLLRSLC
+495 
-505 EVTGYPAEVI
+505 TGYPAEVI

-540 ERIGIQPESLDLS
+540 ERVGIQPESLDLS

-571 SAQQQDEQPLAGD
+571 APRRQDGRLADEGPHAAE
-584 SDAIKN
+584 DA
-590 VSSVKRFVPQI
+590 SGVKRFVPQI
-601 IDKPLADDP
+601 IYKPLADDP
-610 DLTDWSDSTCL
+610 GLTDWSDAACL
-621 FIQSGDHELDAS
+621 FIRSGDHELDES
-633 IRQTLQSVFREVHAT
+633 IRQTLQPLFREVHAT
-648 TADAIIDA
+648 TADEIIDS
-656 GTYPTVESGTP
+656 GTHPTVESGTP
-667 IRMILDCHSFH
+667 VRMILDCHSFH
-678 DDVPSF
+678 DGIPSF
-684 ERRNEAWMR
+684 GQRSEAWMR
-693 IVRERYARVFQLS
+693 IVRERYARTFRLS
-706 RILYPLIE
+706 QILYPLIE
-714 HTEDG
+714 HAEDG
-719 MAWLSVTRTGGVS
+719 MAWLSVTGTGGVS
-732 GAGSKGAG
+732 GAGSKGKG
-740 DPLDALDT
+740 DPLNALDT

-775 GAILNEV
+775 GAILDEV

-808 EMSREHAIRRQLPEE
+808 QMRQEHAIRRQLPEG

-845 EQPQIN
+845 DQPRIN

-861 DPRAQRWLHLSEEEW
+861 DPRAQRWLRLSDEEW

-881 DFIRETKRKD
+881 DFIREVKRKD

-898 LSEEYDRISHIRVLA
+898 LSEEYDRIGHIRILA

-1033 TIPMNMPANRKIPF
+1033 TIPMNMPADRRIPF

-1080 VKTGSAFFLDEL
+1080 VRIGTEFFLDEL

-1128 IETTGT
+1128 IEETTGT

-1139 HYPMLDSIDKQDADT
+1139 HYPMLDSVDRQDADT

-1197 NVKRFGVELEELKL
+1197 NVKRFGVELEELEL

-1225 TVNAHRTDRTGSQ
+1225 TVNAHRTDRTDGQ

-1247 FKTPDGRIL
+1247 FKTPDGRTL

-1279 DWHPERLLEQGVPID
+1279 DWRPERLLEQGTPID
-1294 IDRYHADT
+1294 IGRYHAET

-1316 RARLIGDDCAVGEF
+1316 KARLIGDDCAAGEF

-1373 VPIEIHGARQFRCP
+1373 VPIRIHGARQFRCP

-1396 MDFLTEDEQGIDVHI
+1396 MDFLTEDEQGVDVHI
-1411 EIIDVNGYLLCQAD
+1411 EIIDANGYLLCQAD

-1434 VEHKHDIMASPDT
+1434 AEQEHDIIASPDA
-1447 VVPAKEQ
+1447 VEPAKEQ

>member
-1 MKDDRRIPRITDT
+1 MKDDGRIPRIKDT
-14 DMTDRLLTAG
+14 DMTDRLLMAG
-24 ALAEDT
+24 AIAEDT
-30 RNPISDIAVCFPGH
+30 RNPIGDIAACFPGH
-44 GSQSVSMFHGCLSD
+44 GSQSVGMFHGCLSG

-64 IIAQADELYK
+64 VIARADDLYK

-80 LSTTVDSGK
+80 LSTTVGSGRG
-89 DDRLT
+89 DRLT

-108 AMFAVLK
+108 AMFAVLE

-163 MRGTM
+163 MRGAM
-168 AIALPRSIHDMHRV
+168 AVALPRSLHDMHRV
-182 RAAVAA
+182 RAVVAE
-188 LSCQGPLSIGIVNSD
+188 LSCRGPLSIAIVNSD

-208 SGARAL
+208 SGSRAL
-214 VTSVTERLAAE
+214 VADVTERLAAE
-225 SIESFVLPIPV
+225 SIESFALPIPV

-244 PVVMEFEHRLERYH
+244 PVVTEFEHRLERCH

-270 TQGPLQ
+270 TQGTLQ
-276 SSDVEYLP
+276 PGDVEHLP

-305 SAGAKVFVDMGP
+305 SAGARVFVDMGP

-336 LKLDCGPNGG
+336 LKLDCGPDGG
-346 AKTAERIQAL
+346 ARTAERIQSL
-356 QWLCDTQGNGR
+356 QWLCGTQGNGR
-367 KAKSEPSKPAVTTP
+367 KAESEPTKPAATAP

-394 ALCEITGYPA
+394 ALCEA
-404 EVIDPDMDLEADL
+404 
-417 GIDSVKQMQA
+417 
-427 LGTVAETRHIDS
+427 
-439 QQVDLS
+439 
-445 QARTLNDLSRELSS
+445 
-459 LQSDEGSR
+459 
-467 HDERATQAKTIDH
+467 
-480 VPPANDDDTRKDGTD
+480 
-495 LDDLLLRSLC
+495 
-505 EVTGYPAEVI
+505 TGYPAEVI

-540 ERIGIQPESLDLS
+540 ERVGIQPESLDLS

-571 SAQQQDEQPLAGD
+571 APRRQDGRPADEGPHAAE
-584 SDAIKN
+584 DA
-590 VSSVKRFVPQI
+590 SGVKRFVPQI
-601 IDKPLADDP
+601 IYKPLADDP
-610 DLTDWSDSTCL
+610 GLTDWSDAACL
-621 FIQSGDHELDAS
+621 FIRSSDHELDES
-633 IRQTLQSVFREVHAT
+633 IRQTLQPLFREVHAT
-648 TADAIIDA
+648 TADEIIDS
-656 GTYPTVESGTP
+656 GTHPTVESGTP
-667 IRMILDCHSFH
+667 VRMILDCHSFH
-678 DDVPSF
+678 DGIPSF
-684 ERRNEAWMR
+684 GQRSEAWMR
-693 IVRERYARVFQLS
+693 IVRERYARTFRLS
-706 RILYPLIE
+706 QILYPLIE
-714 HTEDG
+714 HAEDG
-719 MAWLSVTRTGGVS
+719 MAWLSVTGTGGVS
-732 GAGSKGAG
+732 GAGSKGKG

-775 GAILNEV
+775 GAILDEV

-808 EMSREHAIRRQLPEE
+808 QMRQEHAIRRQLPEG

-845 EQPQIN
+845 DQPRIN
-851 VVITGRSDVD
+851 VVVTGRSDVD
-861 DPRAQRWLHLSEEEW
+861 DPRAQRWLRLSDEEW

-881 DFIRETKRKD
+881 DFIREVKRKD

-898 LSEEYDRISHIRVLA
+898 LSEEYDRIGHIRILA

-932 IADAQSTENAVHK
+932 IADAQSTEDAVHK

-1021 TAAAATLSALSH
+1021 TAAAAALSALSH
-1033 TIPMNMPANRKIPF
+1033 TIPMNMPADRRIPF

-1080 VKTGSAFFLDEL
+1080 VRTGTEFFLDEL

-1128 IETTGT
+1128 IEETTGT

-1139 HYPMLDSIDKQDADT
+1139 HYPMLDSVDRQDADT

-1197 NVKRFGVELEELKL
+1197 NVKRFGVELEELEL

-1225 TVNAHRTDRTGSQ
+1225 TVNAHRTDRTDGQ

-1247 FKTPDGRIL
+1247 FKTPDGRTL

-1279 DWHPERLLEQGVPID
+1279 DWRPERLLEQGTPVD
-1294 IDRYHADT
+1294 IGRYHAET

-1316 RARLIGDDCAVGEF
+1316 RARLIGDDCAAGEF

-1373 VPIEIHGARQFRCP
+1373 VPIRIHGARQFRCP

-1396 MDFLTEDEQGIDVHI
+1396 MDFLTEDEQGVDVHI
-1411 EIIDVNGYLLCQAD
+1411 EIIDANGYLLCQAD

-1434 VEHKHDIMASPDT
+1434 AEQEHDIMASPDA
-1447 VVPAKEQ
+1447 VEPAKEQ

>member
-1 MKDDRRIPRITDT
+1 
-14 DMTDRLLTAG
+14 
-24 ALAEDT
+24 
-30 RNPISDIAVCFPGH
+30 
-44 GSQSVSMFHGCLSD
+44 MFHGCLSG

-64 IIAQADELYK
+64 VIARADDLYK

-80 LSTTVDSGK
+80 LSTTVGSGK
-89 DDRLT
+89 DERLT

-108 AMFAVLK
+108 AMFAVLE

-163 MRGTM
+163 MRGAM
-168 AIALPRSIHDMHRV
+168 AVALPRSLHDMHRV
-182 RAAVAA
+182 RAVVAE
-188 LSCQGPLSIGIVNSD
+188 LSCRGPLSIAIVNSD

-208 SGARAL
+208 SGSRAL
-214 VTSVTERLAAE
+214 VADVTERLAAE
-225 SIESFVLPIPV
+225 SIESFALPVPV

-244 PVVMEFEHRLERYH
+244 PVVTEFEHRLERYH

-270 TQGPLQ
+270 TQGTLQ
-276 SSDVEYLP
+276 PGDVEHLP

-305 SAGAKVFVDMGP
+305 SAGARVFVDMGP

-336 LKLDCGPNGG
+336 LKLDCGPDGG
-346 AKTAERIQAL
+346 ARTAERIQSL
-356 QWLCDTQGNGR
+356 QWLCGTPGNGR
-367 KAKSEPSKPAVTTP
+367 KAESEPTRPAATAP

-394 ALCEITGYPA
+394 A
-404 EVIDPDMDLEADL
+404 
-417 GIDSVKQMQA
+417 
-427 LGTVAETRHIDS
+427 
-439 QQVDLS
+439 
-445 QARTLNDLSRELSS
+445 
-459 LQSDEGSR
+459 
-467 HDERATQAKTIDH
+467 
-480 VPPANDDDTRKDGTD
+480 
-495 LDDLLLRSLC
+495 LC

-540 ERIGIQPESLDLS
+540 ERVGIQPESLDLS

-571 SAQQQDEQPLAGD
+571 APQRQDGRPADEGPHAAGD
-584 SDAIKN
+584 TSG
-590 VSSVKRFVPQI
+590 VKRFVPQI
-601 IDKPLADDP
+601 IYKPLADDP
-610 DLTDWSDSTCL
+610 GLTDWSDAACL
-621 FIQSGDHELDAS
+621 FIRSGDHELDES
-633 IRQTLQSVFREVHAT
+633 IRQTLQPLFREVHAT
-648 TADAIIDA
+648 TADEIIDS
-656 GTYPTVESGTP
+656 GTHPTVESGTP
-667 IRMILDCHSFH
+667 VRMILDCHSFH
-678 DDVPSF
+678 DGIPSF
-684 ERRNEAWMR
+684 GQRSEAWMR
-693 IVRERYARVFQLS
+693 IVRERYARTFRLS
-706 RILYPLIE
+706 QILYPLIE
-714 HTEDG
+714 HAEDG
-719 MAWLSVTRTGGVS
+719 MAWLSVTGTGGVS
-732 GAGSKGAG
+732 GAGSKGKG

-775 GAILNEV
+775 GAILDEV

-808 EMSREHAIRRQLPEE
+808 QMRQEHAIRRQLPEG

-845 EQPQIN
+845 DQPRIN

-861 DPRAQRWLHLSEEEW
+861 DPRAQRWLRLSDEEW

-881 DFIRETKRKD
+881 DFIREAKRKD

-898 LSEEYDRISHIRVLA
+898 LSEEYDRIGHIRILA
-913 RNLRTA
+913 RNLGTA

-932 IADAQSTENAVHK
+932 IADAQSTEDAVHK

-1033 TIPMNMPANRKIPF
+1033 TIPMNMPADRRIPF

-1080 VKTGSAFFLDEL
+1080 VRTGTEFFLDEL
-1092 ALGTADPEVLIMGS
+1092 ALSTADPEVLIMGS

-1128 IETTGT
+1128 IEETTGT

-1139 HYPMLDSIDKQDADT
+1139 HYPILDSVDRQDADT

-1197 NVKRFGVELEELKL
+1197 NVKRFGVELEELEL

-1225 TVNAHRTDRTGSQ
+1225 TVNAHRTDRTDGQ

-1247 FKTPDGRIL
+1247 FKTPDGRTL

-1279 DWHPERLLEQGVPID
+1279 DWRPERLLEQGTPID
-1294 IDRYHADT
+1294 IGRYHAET

-1316 RARLIGDDCAVGEF
+1316 RARLIGDDCAAGEF

-1373 VPIEIHGARQFRCP
+1373 VPIRIHGARQFRCP

-1396 MDFLTEDEQGIDVHI
+1396 MDFLTEDEQGVDVHI
-1411 EIIDVNGYLLCQAD
+1411 EIIDANGYLLCQAD

-1434 VEHKHDIMASPDT
+1434 AEQEHDIMASPDA
-1447 VVPAKEQ
+1447 VEPAKEQ

>member
-1 MKDDRRIPRITDT
+1 MNDDGRIPRIEDT

-24 ALAEDT
+24 AIAEDT
-30 RNPISDIAVCFPGH
+30 RNPIGDIAACFPGH
-44 GSQSVSMFHGCLSD
+44 GSQSVGMFHGCLSG

-64 IIAQADELYK
+64 VIARADDLYK

-80 LSTTVDSGK
+80 LSTTVGSGR

-108 AMFAVLK
+108 AMFAVLE

-163 MRGTM
+163 MRGAM
-168 AIALPRSIHDMHRV
+168 AVALPRSLHDMHRV
-182 RAAVAA
+182 RAVVAE
-188 LSCQGPLSIGIVNSD
+188 LSCRGPLSIAIVNSD

-214 VTSVTERLAAE
+214 VAGVTERLAAE
-225 SIESFVLPIPV
+225 SIESFALPIPV

-244 PVVMEFEHRLERYH
+244 PIVTEFEHRLERYH

-270 TQGPLQ
+270 TQGTLQ
-276 SSDVEYLP
+276 PGDVEHLP

-305 SAGAKVFVDMGP
+305 SAGARVFVDMGP

-336 LKLDCGPNGG
+336 LKLDCGPDGG
-346 AKTAERIQAL
+346 ARTAERIQSL
-356 QWLCDTQGNGR
+356 QWLCGTPGNGR
-367 KAKSEPSKPAVTTP
+367 KAESEPTKPAATAP

-394 ALCEITGYPA
+394 ALCEA
-404 EVIDPDMDLEADL
+404 
-417 GIDSVKQMQA
+417 
-427 LGTVAETRHIDS
+427 
-439 QQVDLS
+439 
-445 QARTLNDLSRELSS
+445 
-459 LQSDEGSR
+459 
-467 HDERATQAKTIDH
+467 
-480 VPPANDDDTRKDGTD
+480 
-495 LDDLLLRSLC
+495 
-505 EVTGYPAEVI
+505 TGYPAEVI

-540 ERIGIQPESLDLS
+540 ERVGIQPESLDLS

-571 SAQQQDEQPLAGD
+571 APRRQDGRPADEGPHAAGD
-584 SDAIKN
+584 ASG
-590 VSSVKRFVPQI
+590 VKRFVPQI
-601 IDKPLADDP
+601 IYKPLADDSG
-610 DLTDWSDSTCL
+610 LTDWSDAACL
-621 FIQSGDHELDAS
+621 FIRSGDHELDES
-633 IRQTLQSVFREVHAT
+633 IRQTLQPLFREVHAT
-648 TADAIIDA
+648 TADEIIDS
-656 GTYPTVESGTP
+656 GTHPTVESGTP
-667 IRMILDCHSFH
+667 VRMILDCHSFH
-678 DDVPSF
+678 DGIPSF
-684 ERRNEAWMR
+684 GQRSEAWMR
-693 IVRERYARVFQLS
+693 IVRERYARTFRLS
-706 RILYPLIE
+706 QILYPLIE
-714 HTEDG
+714 HAEDG
-719 MAWLSVTRTGGVS
+719 MAWLSVTGTGGVS
-732 GAGSKGAG
+732 GAGSKGKG

-775 GAILNEV
+775 GAILDEV

-808 EMSREHAIRRQLPEE
+808 QMRQEHAIRRQLPEG

-845 EQPQIN
+845 DQPRIN

-861 DPRAQRWLHLSEEEW
+861 DPRAQRWLRLSDEEW

-881 DFIRETKRKD
+881 DFIREAKRKD

-898 LSEEYDRISHIRVLA
+898 LSEEYDRIGHIRILA
-913 RNLRTA
+913 RNLGTA

-932 IADAQSTENAVHK
+932 IADAQSTEDAVHK

-1021 TAAAATLSALSH
+1021 TAAATLSALSH
-1033 TIPMNMPANRKIPF
+1033 TIPMNMHADRRIPF

-1080 VKTGSAFFLDEL
+1080 VRTGTEFFLDEL

-1128 IETTGT
+1128 IEETTGT

-1139 HYPMLDSIDKQDADT
+1139 HYPMLDSVDRQDADT

-1197 NVKRFGVELEELKL
+1197 NVKRFGVELEELEL

-1225 TVNAHRTDRTGSQ
+1225 TVNAHRTDRTDGQ

-1247 FKTPDGRIL
+1247 FKTPDGRTL

-1279 DWHPERLLEQGVPID
+1279 DWRPERLLEQGTPID
-1294 IDRYHADT
+1294 IGRYHADT

-1316 RARLIGDDCAVGEF
+1316 RARLIGDDCAAGEF

-1373 VPIEIHGARQFRCP
+1373 VPIRIHGARQFRCP

-1396 MDFLTEDEQGIDVHI
+1396 MDFLTEDEQGVDVHI
-1411 EIIDVNGYLLCQAD
+1411 EIIDANGYLLCQAD

-1434 VEHKHDIMASPDT
+1434 AEQEHDIMASPDA
-1447 VVPAKEQ
+1447 VEPAKEQ